1 LVLCPFRILI
11 ASIHVE
17 LSNVTSTDIMA
28 ERRATNKY
36 YPPDWDPSKGS
47 INKYKQS
54 HPLRER
60 ARKLDRGIL
69 IIRFGM
75 PFNIWCL
82 GCNNHV
88 GRGVRYNAEKSK
100 IGNYYD
106 TPIYR
111 FDMKCHLCD
120 NRIIINTDPSRLD
133 YAVESG
139 ARRQV
144 MPSKEEDDDQTL
156 VDPNALAKGKTSQ
169 RRLNDSMY
177 RLEKEIEGKIE
188 NDSSR
193 VNLRDIKKW
202 RSRFEDSFS
211 ANQMVRA
218 QYRKKRKS
226 LEQAK
231 DRDKRLLKRASLRIP
246 LIQPSPSDRS
256 KARDFLIKTSEER
269 LCRKESSSKMNIL
282 ATGKFISEPRQI
294 IRPSCSKIGE
304 SSKDPT

>member
-1 LVLCPFRILI
+1 
-11 ASIHVE
+11 
-17 LSNVTSTDIMA
+17 
-28 ERRATNKY
+28 
-36 YPPDWDPSKGS
+36 
-47 INKYKQS
+47 
-54 HPLRER
+54 
-60 ARKLDRGIL
+60 
-69 IIRFGM
+69 
-75 PFNIWCL
+75 
-82 GCNNHV
+82 V

-269 LCRKESSSKMNIL
+269 LCQKESSSKMNIL
-282 ATGKFISEPRQI
+282 AT
-294 IRPSCSKIGE
+294 
-304 SSKDPT
+304 